1 MSLLEVRDLT
11 VEYSSAG
18 YVVRPVRDFSLEMEA
33 GELGLVLGP
42 SGCGKS
48 TLLSALA
55 GLLRPAAGAIRVDGS
70 LVTALDGAAL
80 GRYRRTSIGIVFQAF
95 NLIPSLSARENVEL
109 VLRTAGRT
117 RAAARRRAEALL
129 EQVDMGDHLNQRP
142 GKLSGGQ
149 QQRVA
154 IARALALDPPL
165 LLADEPTAHL
175 DYIQVEG
182 VLGILRRLADA
193 KRTVLIATHDE
204 RLLPLA
210 DRIINLSPVAVP
222 SGGPAETIVLE
233 DGAVLFLQGDA
244 GSLVYLVESG
254 AIGLTRERADGTEET
269 LQTVGAGAY
278 FGELAPMFGL
288 PRSATARGT
297 RRDQPEGPAALGVPQ
312 PHAPR
317 GRCRGGPAAAAVS

>member
-1 MSLLEVRDLT
+1 
-11 VEYSSAG
+11 
-18 YVVRPVRDFSLEMEA
+18 
-33 GELGLVLGP
+33 
-42 SGCGKS
+42 
-48 TLLSALA
+48 
-55 GLLRPAAGAIRVDGS
+55 
-70 LVTALDGAAL
+70 
-80 GRYRRTSIGIVFQAF
+80 
-95 NLIPSLSARENVEL
+95 
-109 VLRTAGRT
+109 
-117 RAAARRRAEALL
+117 
-129 EQVDMGDHLNQRP
+129 MGDHLNQRP

-244 GSLVYLVESG
+244 GIARLPG
-254 AIGLTRERADGTEET
+254 RIGRHRPHPRACRRDRGDAADGRCRR
-269 LQTVGAGAY
+269 LLRGAGADVRA
-278 FGELAPMFGL
+278 APVGD
-288 PRSATARGT
+288 RAGT